1 MKDEEKT
8 MQYGFSFDLSRCSGC
23 MACVVACMDQN
34 DLPEDGLSFRQV
46 SKLEKGEY
54 PSAQVHY
61 VSLACFH
68 CTDAPCLNVCPK
80 GAIFRDPDW
89 GVVDVDENLCIGC
102 RTCAM
107 VCPFGAPRFHPGRK
121 MQKCN
126 FCIDRI
132 AHGMDPACVHT
143 CTTRALGF
151 GPMEDLG
158 KKKANQASAKILES
172 LVAAD
177 SKMP

>member
-1 MKDEEKT
+1 
-8 MQYGFSFDLSRCSGC
+8 

-34 DLPEDGLSFRQV
+34 DLPEDGTSFRQV
-46 SKLEKGEY
+46 SRLEKGAY
-54 PSAQVHY
+54 PAAEIHH
-61 VSLACFH
+61 VSIACFH

-80 GAIFRDPDW
+80 GAIFRDPQW

-126 FCIDRI
+126 FCVDRI

-158 KKKANQASAKILES
+158 KTKANRASAKILES

-177 SKMP
+177 AKMP